1 MPTRRSAAI
10 PAALVLL
17 ALTGSGCSYFTAS
30 KKLDMQPF
38 AENTVTSIGE
48 LRRLERPPTW
58 LRLRAYYNH
67 PAIQEVRE
75 EYKPMRQLLT
85 SVNTYSIQIV
95 ALNDA
100 RTSDARK
107 IRELVRYLRETSPL
121 VMQQGKGDEEDDEL
135 LLTQAKLDEVL
146 KGMSK
151 QETFLAALGA
161 AEPIVAAVQTRGLA
175 LSDKV
180 SAVVNKAAA
189 MLEGL
194 VQSQYAAMV
203 ANRDAL
209 VALQERVTKAQTL
222 AERASLGEQAAL
234 DELRRDVPV
243 AQELLKPDKKVTSKD
258 LQPVVDALTA
268 QLKRIEVSLE
278 QIKPEYE
285 AYRESLAELD
295 ALRNQVTERT
305 RMERSMIMVWA
316 RSHRNLGRGVEVP
329 PAFDLAKIVV
339 AGANKAV
346 GIVSPF

>member
-1 MPTRRSAAI
+1 
-10 PAALVLL
+10 
-17 ALTGSGCSYFTAS
+17 
-30 KKLDMQPF
+30 MQPF

-135 LLTQAKLDEVL
+135 LLTQAKLEEVL

-180 SAVVNKAAA
+180 SAVVNKAAST
-189 MLEGL
+189 LEGL

-203 ANRDAL
+203 ANRDGL

-222 AERASLGEQAAL
+222 AERASLGDQAAL

-243 AQELLKPDKKVTSKD
+243 AQELLKADKRPTSKE
-258 LQPVVDALTA
+258 LQPVLEALTA
-268 QLKRIEVSLE
+268 QLVRIDKALD
-278 QIKPEYE
+278 QIKPEYD

-329 PAFDLAKIVV
+329 AAFDLAKIVV

-346 GIVSPF
+346 GLVSPF